1 MLRRSGKTILNG
13 GQGKTWSAQQG
24 QLKTRQGDSR
34 ALGFSR
40 SHQHESKKEGD
51 LMFKSHPN
59 SKGAGDQTDNP

>member
-1 MLRRSGKTILNG
+1 MLRRSGKTISNG
-13 GQGKTWSAQQG
+13 GQGKTWSAQG

-34 ALGFSR
+34 ELWFSR

-51 LMFKSHPN
+51 LIFKSRPN